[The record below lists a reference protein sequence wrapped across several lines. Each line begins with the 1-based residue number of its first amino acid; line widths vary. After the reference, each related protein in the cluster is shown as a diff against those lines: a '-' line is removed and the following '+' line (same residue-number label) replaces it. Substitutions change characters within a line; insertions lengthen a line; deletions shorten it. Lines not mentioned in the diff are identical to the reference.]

1 MRFFI
6 FLPPIFNLSLPTL
19 TRGDSAARAPLC
31 LFQPS
36 VFACHLDNFT
46 HICRSMLNSFLGLI
60 AQHGG
65 LLKIDYNELMYILF
79 LTKMSVKIFINF
91 ADIITSP
98 YVRNKPIVLL
108 ILKYQINNFFL
119 KQKKVNS

>member
-1 MRFFI
+1 
-6 FLPPIFNLSLPTL
+6 
-19 TRGDSAARAPLC
+19 
-31 LFQPS
+31 
-36 VFACHLDNFT
+36 
-46 HICRSMLNSFLGLI
+46 MLNSFLGLI